1 MSLVFESVNEFRSV
15 VTKYDGVEHVKI
27 EMHINEPTRVRVMC
41 TNGCPWVLY
50 ASFDSRTNNFVVKP
64 YNPVHKCD
72 PTNRNKLYSKFLSIH
87 YNERIKKQLDIK
99 IIELQGLIK
108 KELNLYVGR
117 TMCRRAKIKVL

>member
-50 ASFDSRTNNFVVKP
+50 ASFDSRTNNFVVKT
-64 YNPVHKCD
+64 YNLIHKCD
-72 PTNRNKLYSKFLSIH
+72 PANRNKFCNSNFLCSHYS
-87 YNERIKKQLDIK
+87 ERIKEQPD
-99 IIELQGLIK
+99 
-108 KELNLYVGR
+108 V
-117 TMCRRAKIKVL
+117 